1 MPALLFEWSYHCCL
15 MRQWNPNSALEAQE
29 KNANNV
35 LLSRQRQL
43 WQRWILDV
51 ESAISKASQLWYT
64 VVVCN
69 WGIRL
74 GCRRAVASSG
84 RCKKRIRRSLA
95 YTETVD
101 VVQPEGF
108 VFQSN
113 SLRPSAQAR
122 ITFYQFR
129 ASVYD
134 NQKSCRPSFSSAST
148 RSNKAQLLYERAVLD
163 QIGSNKTAASPQS
176 RCSPRTSF
184 C

>member
-1 MPALLFEWSYHCCL
+1 
-15 MRQWNPNSALEAQE
+15 MRQWNPNSTLEAQE
-29 KNANNV
+29 RNANNV

-43 WQRWILDV
+43 WQLWQRWMLGV
-51 ESAISKASQLWYT
+51 ESAISKASQLWCA
-64 VVVCN
+64 VVVFK

-122 ITFYQFR
+122 ITFYQLR

-148 RSNKAQLLYERAVLD
+148 RSHKAQPLYERAVLH
-163 QIGSNKTAASPQS
+163 QIGSNKTATSTQS
-176 RCSPRTSF
+176 RCSPRTCF